1 MSEGLSD
8 NLVLF
13 YDGVC
18 GVCNKSVQMILAH
31 DRQGTLKFAP
41 LQSRYAQEVT
51 ARHNLQNI
59 DSLVL
64 LDRAGGTERI
74 HARSNAALKIAGYLG
89 GWWILFMVFYLV
101 PRPIRDFFYD
111 LFAKYRYRVFGK
123 YDSCLLPSPEVRAR
137 FLDLA

>member
-1 MSEGLSD
+1 MSKGLSD

-41 LQSRYAQEVT
+41 LQSRYGQEVT

-64 LDRAGGTERI
+64 LDRTGSTERVWM
-74 HARSNAALKIAGYLG
+74 RSNAALKIAGYLG
-89 GWWILFMVFYLV
+89 GWWKLFMVFYLV